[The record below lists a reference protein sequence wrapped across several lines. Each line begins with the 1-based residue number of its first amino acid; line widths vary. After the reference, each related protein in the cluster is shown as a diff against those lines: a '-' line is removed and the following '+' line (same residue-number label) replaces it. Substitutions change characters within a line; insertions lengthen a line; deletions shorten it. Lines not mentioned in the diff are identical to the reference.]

1 MNTSS
6 DKNLPDL
13 PLSFDNDQTV
23 ETEILLLRCQG
34 AWSCMYFLKG
44 EFVKYAT
51 VWIFINVVADKLLQ
65 KWQKCEI
72 QVER

>member
-13 PLSFDNDQTV
+13 PLSFDNDPTV
-23 ETEILLLRCQG
+23 ETGILFTSLSRFG
-34 AWSCMYFLKG
+34 AWSCVYSLKG

-51 VWIFINVVADKLLQ
+51 ILIFIDVVANKLLQ
-65 KWQKCEI
+65 K
-72 QVER
+72 